1 MTMRHSSEL
10 PLDTIAWY
18 AWETEEPESN
28 WLLTYVDMLSVLL
41 AMLVVLLGQMAAQR
55 LQAPESAA
63 MPGTVAETPVAV
75 TAAMPE
81 RLVPKPTV
89 EQTATPKPVTPAPE
103 SQQAVAEQA
112 AILETPPQKPVAE
125 TVSESVASPAVTAQA
140 VKSEAPPDAKPEA
153 PSGPSPEARL
163 ATAIENRFEGE
174 IKVVRR
180 DHGISLEISEVIL
193 FESGKADL
201 LPAAGPVLAHLA
213 STLQEAG
220 ETQIAVEGHTD
231 DRPIRG
237 GRFHSNWELAAARAN
252 AVTQFLLS
260 RGFSPERLRSVSYA
274 DTRPV
279 ADNGTAAGRAAN
291 RRVNLRIDFL

>member
-1 MTMRHSSEL
+1 MNMRHSSEL
-10 PLDTIAWY
+10 PLDAIAWY
-18 AWETEEPESN
+18 AWETEELESN

-55 LQAPESAA
+55 LQAPEAAA
-63 MPGTVAETPVAV
+63 MPGTTVETRVAAT
-75 TAAMPE
+75 TAMPE
-81 RLVPKPTV
+81 RLMAKPAIET
-89 EQTATPKPVTPAPE
+89 TATPKPATPAAETPH
-103 SQQAVAEQA
+103 AVAERA
-112 AILETPPQKPVAE
+112 AMAEVLPQKPVAE
-125 TVSESVASPAVTAQA
+125 TVSVPVASPAVAAEASQ
-140 VKSEAPPDAKPEA
+140 SAPPPEAKPA
-153 PSGPSPEARL
+153 TPSEPSPEARL
-163 ATAIENRFEGE
+163 ATAIENRFKGE

-213 STLQEAG
+213 ATLQEAG

-237 GRFHSNWELAAARAN
+237 GRFRSNWELAAARAN
-252 AVTQFLLS
+252 AVTQFLLN
-260 RGFSPERLRSVSYA
+260 RGFDPERLRSVSYA